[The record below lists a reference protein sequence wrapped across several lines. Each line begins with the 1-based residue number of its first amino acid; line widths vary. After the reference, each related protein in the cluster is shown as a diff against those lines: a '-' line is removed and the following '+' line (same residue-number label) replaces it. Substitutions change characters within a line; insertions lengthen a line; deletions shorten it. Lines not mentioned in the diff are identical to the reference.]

1 MPLFGSELPCARE
14 SPAAAAILRHKGR
27 LSSSEVTAAVEDSEL
42 EPLDRAVGRDE
53 VVGMEDGV
61 VEEWAEFAFG
71 NVVDRDG
78 PAGLFGSTVPGCMP
92 PLPGAVGRDRFVGFG
107 EGVLMTDAG

>member
-1 MPLFGSELPCARE
+1 M
-14 SPAAAAILRHKGR
+14 
-27 LSSSEVTAAVEDSEL
+27 EDPEL
-42 EPLDRAVGRDE
+42 EPLDKAAGRDE

-61 VEEWAEFAFG
+61 VEEWAVVAFG

-92 PLPGAVGRDRFVGFG
+92 PPPGAVGRDRFVGLG
-107 EGVLMTDAG
+107 EGVLMTKAG